1 MKTLRVAG
9 TALAVA
15 CGMAAQA
22 SAAPTFTFE
31 SVPAL
36 DDMTALIQSKFQL
49 GASRA
54 DLRRTF
60 VEEGR
65 ATLKVRPG
73 DPGIEKYIYDIDL
86 CHYYVWRWNISA
98 DYDAGG
104 QLRQAYVNGNI
115 VYPAGT
121 PKKVVSTV
129 AEEGRKAAI
138 YRVQRPRPEAYK
150 GEKSL
155 GFMLLD
161 RDSDLKTIDDQM
173 LIGAGPS
180 RPDPMNM
187 GRMVAYSEVDPWRS
201 IFDLDDADRIAPYP
215 GNCADVD
222 KFMDAQKQAL
232 KR

>member
-1 MKTLRVAG
+1 MMLALAGG
-9 TALAVA
+9 TAT
-15 CGMAAQA
+15 QA
-22 SAAPTFTFE
+22 YAAPTFAFE

-36 DDMTALIQSKFQL
+36 DDMAAFIQSKFQL

-60 VEEGR
+60 VEEGH
-65 ATLKVRPG
+65 ATLKTRPG
-73 DPGIEKYIYDIDL
+73 DPGVEKYIYDIDL

-129 AEEGRKAAI
+129 AEEGKKAAL
-138 YRVQRPRPEAYK
+138 YRMQRPRPEAYK

-155 GFMLLD
+155 VFMLLD
-161 RDSDLKTIDDQM
+161 RDSDLKTTDDQM

-187 GRMVAYSEVDPWRS
+187 GKMVAYSEVDPWRS
-201 IFDLDDADRIAPYP
+201 IFDLDDADRIAPYQ

-222 KFMDAQKQAL
+222 KVMDAQKQAL
-232 KR
+232 KH